1 MILRA
6 MPAVASGTGRAT
18 LAVQVEGDGPDKRGY
33 PGPPGWGL
41 GMRLTTSPC
50 KKVIVKKPYKK
61 SRNVINTQLRH
72 RTRIMDLTFGTWNV
86 QTMLQPRK
94 MMEIADVLKLGIDL
108 VALQEIRWQGQ
119 GEINKKNFTVIYSGP
134 ENRRGQNGTGFIIS
148 RKIKERILECE
159 PVNDRLCRIRIR
171 GKFRNL
177 TIISAHAPTEDK
189 GEGEKAEFYSKLERI
204 CSRVPKYELLIIMGD
219 FNAKVGREERRH
231 KVSGKYSL
239 HEHINENG
247 LFLAQFAIRNNL

>member
-1 MILRA
+1 
-6 MPAVASGTGRAT
+6 
-18 LAVQVEGDGPDKRGY
+18 
-33 PGPPGWGL
+33 
-41 GMRLTTSPC
+41 
-50 KKVIVKKPYKK
+50 
-61 SRNVINTQLRH
+61 
-72 RTRIMDLTFGTWNV
+72 MDLTFGTWNV

-94 MMEIADVLKLGIDL
+94 MMEIADEVLKLGIDL
-108 VALQEIRWQGQ
+108 VALQEIRWQSQ

-219 FNAKVGREERRH
+219 FNAKVGREGRRQ
-231 KVSGKYSL
+231 S
-239 HEHINENG
+239 
-247 LFLAQFAIRNNL
+247 IRQVFPPRTH